1 MDRKERK
8 RDIATFCSLMKD
20 IMNKPSSTPL
30 EALERDLQ
38 HFLYGRVSVL
48 VKHNEGQPIGTLG
61 DISSIMG
68 STTAEIIQAF
78 CGDKIDS
85 EKIKEFLQ
93 GSLANMIEGYKQ
105 TAGFDFVVNSD
116 ETKVNNNE

>member
-8 RDIATFCSLMKD
+8 RDISTFVSLMKD
-20 IMNKPSSTPL
+20 IMNKPANSPL

-48 VKHNEGQPIGTLG
+48 VKHNEGKPIGTLG

-68 STTAEIIQAF
+68 SSTAEIIRAF
-78 CGDKIDS
+78 CGDKI
-85 EKIKEFLQ
+85 EPAKVEEFLQ
-93 GSLANMIEGYKQ
+93 GSLANMIEGYRQ
-105 TAGFDFVVNSD
+105 GAGFVTEVTA
-116 ETKVNNNE
+116 EEPENNT

>member
-20 IMNKPSSTPL
+20 IMNKPASTPL

-68 STTAEIIQAF
+68 STTAEIIRAF
-78 CGDKIDS
+78 CGDKIEPAKVD
-85 EKIKEFLQ
+85 EFLQ
-93 GSLANMIEGYKQ
+93 GSLANMIEGYRQ
-105 TAGFDFVVNSD
+105 SAGFEPIVNTA
-116 ETKVNNNE
+116 ETEDNNNE